1 VNVESARILVV
12 DDDAG
17 ARMLMHAALRKSG
30 FDVSLASGGADG
42 LDQFRNGAFDMVM
55 LDVDM
60 PDIDGYA
67 VCSTLRAEVGQ
78 LLPIVMVTGMDDVL
92 SVERAYDN
100 GATDFIAKP
109 INWAIIGHRV
119 KYLLRGH
126 MALLELQ
133 FAHAQTAAILAAIPD
148 LLFEMDIGGRFID
161 YRAPHSDRLAA
172 HPENFIG
179 HLVADVFPPDAA
191 NVFMAALQAA
201 HESGSSSG
209 RQYRLK
215 LPGGVFWFELAVSR
229 MEVAAGQTPRFIA
242 LSRDITERKH
252 AEDALVQSLEEK
264 QGLLQEVHHRV
275 KNNLQV
281 IASLLRLESRRSAV
295 EDTKT
300 VLRDMQGRIHSMALL
315 HKSLYRSGTFAS
327 VDLGS
332 YLRQLSTQAFQAQAT
347 HSGAVQ
353 LVLNLGSVQVS
364 MDQAIPCGLIV
375 NELISN
381 CLKHGFPIGVT
392 GNVHI
397 ELQPLGAAQR
407 WCLCVADNGVGL
419 PENFEDKRKA
429 SLGLQLVADLA
440 HQLGGE
446 LKITPNRD
454 RGVAFTVN
462 FPVTAPAVLA
472 IPA

>member
-1 VNVESARILVV
+1 VSVQSARILVV

-17 ARMLMHAALRKSG
+17 ARMLMRAALRKSG

-42 LDQFRNGAFDMVM
+42 LDQFRHGSFDMVM

-67 VCSTLRAEVGQ
+67 VCATLRAEVGQ

-109 INWAIIGHRV
+109 INWAVIGHRV

-126 MALLELQ
+126 AALLELQ

-148 LLFEMDIGGRFID
+148 LLFEMDVDGRFID
-161 YRAPHSDRLAA
+161 YRSPRPDLLSA
-172 HPENFIG
+172 HPEDFIG
-179 HLVADVFPPDAA
+179 QLVADVLPQDAA
-191 NVFMAALQAA
+191 NVCMAALQAA
-201 HESGSSSG
+201 HENGSSSG
-209 RQYRLK
+209 RQYQLK

-229 MEVAAGQTPRFIA
+229 KEVAAGQTPRFIA

-252 AEDALVQSLEEK
+252 AEDALFQSLEEK
-264 QGLLQEVHHRV
+264 QALLQEVHHRV

-281 IASLLRLESRRSAV
+281 ITSLLRLETRRSAA

-315 HKSLYRSGTFAS
+315 HKSLYRSGTFTS
-327 VDLGS
+327 VDLGN
-332 YLRQLSTQAFQAQAT
+332 YLRQLATQAFQAQAT

-353 LVLNLGSVQVS
+353 LALNLGSVQAS
-364 MDQAIPCGLIV
+364 MDQAIPCGLMV

-381 CLKHGFPIGVT
+381 CLKHGFPAGVT

-397 ELQPLGAAQR
+397 ELQPLDTAQQWR
-407 WCLCVADNGVGL
+407 LRVADNGVGL

-440 HQLGGE
+440 HQLRGE
-446 LKITPNRD
+446 LTIEPNRD
-454 RGVAFTVN
+454 RGVAFS
-462 FPVTAPAVLA
+462 VTFQSHRQP
-472 IPA
+472 